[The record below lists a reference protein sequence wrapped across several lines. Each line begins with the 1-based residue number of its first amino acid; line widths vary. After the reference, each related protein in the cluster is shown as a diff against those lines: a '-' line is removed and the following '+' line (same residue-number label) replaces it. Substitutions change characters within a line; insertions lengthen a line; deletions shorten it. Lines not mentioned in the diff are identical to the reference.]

1 MTGVLIVVL
10 LAVIAAGQIVGGVY
24 LIAGLGPALICL
36 GILTFGAALLVRRAV

>member
-24 LIAGLGPALICL
+24 LIAGPALICL